1 MFLDLL
7 RSFVGKVINIDR
19 GGRGSK
25 VGKLLDVYNDYFV
38 LLTEEDGVVY
48 YNTQHIK
55 SVTENTKGFKNEFTE
70 DFEYKKANNLLS
82 LLENQKLQWIKIN
95 HDGPEKIEGILFDI
109 NDDMMTLIFND
120 EIVRISMF
128 HLRTIRMG

>member
-1 MFLDLL
+1 MFLGMLK
-7 RSFVGKVINIDR
+7 SFVGKVINIDR

-25 VGKLLDVYNDYFV
+25 VGKLLDVNNDYFA
-38 LLTEEDGVVY
+38 LLTEKDGVVY

-55 SVTENTKGFKNEFTE
+55 SVTENTKGYNIVFPE

-95 HDGPEKIEGILFDI
+95 HDGPEKIEGILYDVNNDI
-109 NDDMMTLIFND
+109 ISLIFND
-120 EIVRISMF
+120 EIVRIPMF